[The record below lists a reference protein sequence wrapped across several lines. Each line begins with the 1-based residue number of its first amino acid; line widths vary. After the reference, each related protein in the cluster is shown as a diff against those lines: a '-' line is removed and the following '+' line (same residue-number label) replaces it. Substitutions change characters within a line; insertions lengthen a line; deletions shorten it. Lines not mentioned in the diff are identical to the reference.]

1 MEDTYE
7 MSDFTARTFF
17 KVFDKKRLA
26 EGTQVKKIES
36 IRDIGLVDDSMLVLR
51 EDPEH
56 NGFQD
61 ITDFVRDLK
70 LKVDYGYYEDGWMD
84 EHASL
89 TVMAGEEGIIDLEI
103 MYPGIMSGGEMIT
116 ITKDQEEPLKLP
128 LHSSVVDAR
137 LTASPWQL
145 VHLTFDYNFYMQ
157 NAMEQR
163 GEDRLAAIV
172 HISAE

>member
-1 MEDTYE
+1 
-7 MSDFTARTFF
+7 
-17 KVFDKKRLA
+17 
-26 EGTQVKKIES
+26 
-36 IRDIGLVDDSMLVLR
+36 MLVLR

-116 ITKDQEEPLKLP
+116 ITKDQEEPL
-128 LHSSVVDAR
+128 
-137 LTASPWQL
+137 
-145 VHLTFDYNFYMQ
+145 
-157 NAMEQR
+157 
-163 GEDRLAAIV
+163 
-172 HISAE
+172 